1 MLQVF
6 GLFLCVCVAVFTW
19 CPRIIISF
27 PAGGAHL
34 LLQMNVHKASHLSSK
49 GQRAILIGFT
59 AQSHYTAQLA
69 NIVLRLLLLMRVL
82 LLKNELCH
90 SASSGLL
97 SRTSPVFTFSPSL
110 RPCIRLSW
118 RKYCVLL
125 NIFQQDVED
134 INKGVSFFSFA
145 KGIRNLRMF
154 GDRSTGGNYE
164 RTWKKN
170 TETIT
175 LFLWQNLEFVL
186 QSYLSK
192 SQIEK
197 RGWWTLSQFLF
208 FLFHL
213 VEIGFIKDCFT
224 TSVHTEYPL
233 SPQGASNGKKK
244 SNNSDVCASCTY
256 ARNNMDFHRFYGL
269 VSFVSCS
276 WARCWDVLFLSKEK
290 GKQVL
295 QEIINRFCPSPSLN
309 QVSKKFTCMVVVY
322 WLMNV

>member
-1 MLQVF
+1 MCCKCLVF
-6 GLFLCVCVAVFTW
+6 FWVCVAVFTW

-27 PAGGAHL
+27 PAGCAHL

-49 GQRAILIGFT
+49 GQRAILIGFA

-97 SRTSPVFTFSPSL
+97 SRASPVFTFSPSL

-118 RKYCVLL
+118 RKYCALL
-125 NIFQQDVED
+125 NIFQQDFED

-145 KGIRNLRMF
+145 KELGICECLEIGQPGEIMKGHEKR
-154 GDRSTGGNYE
+154 
-164 RTWKKN
+164 N

-175 LFLWQNLEFVL
+175 LFLWQTLEFVL

-244 SNNSDVCASCTY
+244 SNNSDVCASCTF

-276 WARCWDVLFLSKEK
+276 WARCWNVLFLSKEK
-290 GKQVL
+290 EKQVL
-295 QEIINRFCPSPSLN
+295 QEIINRFWKSPTKSARNLH
-309 QVSKKFTCMVVVY
+309 V
-322 WLMNV
+322 WLLCIS